1 MKRISLPS
9 FVLKEPGNNP
19 GLRIMNWKV
28 LLLWAGIVIIAG
40 CGKTAEDPVPSKAGE
55 ASLFTLEDV
64 ARLLSAVPLEA
75 EQMGEVHDAATAS
88 ADNGYDE
95 EYLMKDVFA
104 CPGAGVGDSQETKA
118 GKQYAK
124 PLRDLLLQAAIA
136 TRADDDGVAQAMLDS
151 LAVSD
156 VQIYW
161 PYSNLWDGKAL
172 PVITFDPGNAGDSLN
187 VGYLPTGEKVLVDE
201 QMARERPVWVV
212 SNNSDAGFTS
222 LEMLRRQDPSWGQG
236 GGDIV
241 IKPRATGKEEMRTLV
256 LRSFRA
262 HRQFDSWFA
271 GASEFFVKAGSVKN
285 MNFSKDSELL
295 NYRPEVTD
303 FMIVVRRSQK
313 GENLPFNAVMV
324 SDWDKSLSMI
334 GFMITEDDG
343 GTLTDWK
350 CQLTG
355 KYNSRSYGIEL
366 SIPINSR
373 DDIVWRG
380 SLSRKY
386 VEKYSG
392 EDASF
397 GDVDLVLE
405 LI

>member
-1 MKRISLPS
+1 MAAGT
-9 FVLKEPGNNP
+9 VL
-19 GLRIMNWKV
+19 
-28 LLLWAGIVIIAG
+28 IAG
-40 CGKTAEDPVPSKAGE
+40 CGKTDDGPE
-55 ASLFTLEDV
+55 AASAQQAPIFTLEDV

-88 ADNGYDE
+88 SANGYDE
-95 EYLMKDVFA
+95 EYLMRDVFSS
-104 CPGAGVGDSQETKA
+104 PGAGVGDSQETKA
-118 GKQYAK
+118 GKKYAR
-124 PLRDLLLQAAIA
+124 PLRELLLKAALA
-136 TRADDDGVAQAMLDS
+136 TKADDWDAQALLDS
-151 LAVSD
+151 LASSD

-161 PYSNLWDGKAL
+161 PYSALWDGKAL
-172 PVITFDPGNAGDSLN
+172 PVVTFDPGNPGDSLN

-241 IKPRATGKEEMRTLV
+241 IKPGSATKADIQTLI
-256 LRSFRA
+256 LRSFRS

-285 MNFSKDSELL
+285 MTFSKESELL
-295 NYRPEVTD
+295 DYRPEVTD
-303 FMIVVRRSQK
+303 FMIVVKRSLVD
-313 GENLPFNAVMV
+313 EEIPFNAILV
-324 SDWDKSLSMI
+324 SEWDRNLSMI
-334 GFMITEDDG
+334 GFMVTEDDG
-343 GTLTDWK
+343 GTTTTWK
-350 CQLTG
+350 SQIAG
-355 KYNSRSYGIEL
+355 KYNSKTYGIEV
-366 SIPINSR
+366 SIPLNSR

-392 EDASF
+392 QTASF
-397 GDVDLVLE
+397 GDIDLVLE

>member
-1 MKRISLPS
+1 
-9 FVLKEPGNNP
+9 
-19 GLRIMNWKV
+19 MNWKV
-28 LLLWAGIVIIAG
+28 LLLLAGVLCLA
-40 CGKTAEDPVPSKAGE
+40 CSKTGEDPVQSSNAGQ
-55 ASLFTLEDV
+55 ARLFTLEDV

-88 ADNGYDE
+88 SSNGYDE
-95 EYLMKDVFA
+95 EYLMRDVFA
-104 CPGAGVGDSQETKA
+104 SPGAGVGDSGETKA
-118 GKQYAK
+118 GKKYAK
-124 PLRDLLLQAAIA
+124 PLRELLKQAAMA
-136 TRADDDGVAQAMLDS
+136 TKAGEEDAQALLDS

-161 PYSNLWDGKAL
+161 PYSDLWDGKAL
-172 PVITFDPGNAGDSLN
+172 PVVTFDPGNSGDSLN

-241 IKPRATGKEEMRTLV
+241 IKPRATPKEQIRTLV
-256 LRSFRA
+256 LRSFQS

-285 MNFSKDSELL
+285 MVFSTDDSLL
-295 NYRPEVTD
+295 EFKPEITD
-303 FMIVVRRSQK
+303 FMIVIRRNQVDQ
-313 GENLPFNAVMV
+313 EIPFNAILV
-324 SDWDKSLSMI
+324 SEWVPSLTTV
-334 GFMITEDDG
+334 GFMLIEDDG
-343 GTLTDWK
+343 GRVTSWK
-350 CQLTG
+350 CEAMG
-355 KYNSRSYGIEL
+355 KYNSKSYGVEI
-366 SIPINSR
+366 SIPVNSR

-380 SLSRKY
+380 SLTRAY
-386 VEKYSG
+386 LEKYSG
-392 EDASF
+392 KVSGF